1 MFIPVIIRME
11 QSTFNRVKL
20 EIQSFKG
27 LIITNLIGAALALA
41 FSIAYGVPKIIPL
54 ITEGSIS
61 VAQLPYLFIIL
72 LGFVVAITWI
82 SRSAE
87 LMDEHDEIAEKLEEL
102 SPNDDEAIIGVIIQS
117 LAFYRENQDKIRN
130 LSIVGRIVGAG
141 LLLTVIPQFKAIIE
155 GTIAKEWMM
164 LGQVFGL
171 IACVGVGLAG
181 LYIPTLL
188 KRFSK
193 KWDARLQTSDE
204 VGKKLDRILRE

>member
-20 EIQSFKG
+20 EIQSFKA

-54 ITEGSIS
+54 ITEGAIHI
-61 VAQLPYLFIIL
+61 AQLPYLFIIV

-82 SRSAE
+82 ARSAE
-87 LMDEHDEIAEKLEEL
+87 LMDEHDEIAQKLEEL
-102 SPNDDEAIIGVIIQS
+102 SPHDDEAIIGVIIQS
-117 LAFYRENQDKIRN
+117 LAFYRENQEKIRN

-155 GTIAKEWMM
+155 GTIVEEWIL

-188 KRFSK
+188 KRFSE
-193 KWDARLQTSDE
+193 KWDTRLKTSDE

>member
-54 ITEGSIS
+54 ITEGVIHIN
-61 VAQLPYLFIIL
+61 QLPYLFIIV

-82 SRSAE
+82 ARSAE
-87 LMDEHDEIAEKLEEL
+87 LMDEHDEIDQKLEDL
-102 SPNDDEAIIGVIIQS
+102 SPHDDEAIIGVIIQS

-141 LLLTVIPQFKAIIE
+141 LLLTIIPQLKAIIE
-155 GTIAKEWMM
+155 GTIAEEWML

-171 IACVGVGLAG
+171 IACVGVGMAG

-188 KRFSK
+188 KRFSA
-193 KWDARLQTSDE
+193 KWDTRLKTSDE

>member
-20 EIQSFKG
+20 EIQSFKA

-54 ITEGSIS
+54 ITEGAIHI
-61 VAQLPYLFIIL
+61 AQLPYLFIIV

-82 SRSAE
+82 ARSAE
-87 LMDEHDEIAEKLEEL
+87 LMDEHDEIAQKLEEL
-102 SPNDDEAIIGVIIQS
+102 SPHDDEAIIGVIIQS

-155 GTIAKEWMM
+155 GTIVEEWIL

-188 KRFSK
+188 KRFSE
-193 KWDARLQTSDE
+193 KWDTRLKTSDE